1 MAAQWGGEKDCVL
14 IGGPLRYASEL
25 TKAMDMLATD
35 DRVIFLGQAIKFKGT
50 VMSDTLFNVSMDR
63 KIEFPVAEEFQMG
76 ASIGLALIGFI
87 PVSIFTRWN
96 FLLLAANQLVN
107 HLDKMKAN
115 VIIRV
120 GVGSSKPLD
129 PGPQHV
135 GDFSKAFELMC
146 PNIRFVTL
154 ETTDMILPAYR
165 EALRHEGPTVLTEIA
180 DLYE

>member
-1 MAAQWGGEKDCVL
+1 MTYMESLTAAMN
-14 IGGPLRYASEL
+14 EL
-25 TKAMDMLATD
+25 AIHPM
-35 DRVIFLGQAIKFKGT
+35 VIFLGQGVACKGT
-50 VMSDTLFNVSMDR
+50 FMSTTLEGVPRSKR
-63 KIEFPVAEEFQMG
+63 IELPVAEEMQMG
-76 ASIGLALIGFI
+76 ISIGMSLAGYV
-87 PVSIFTRWN
+87 PVSVYPRWN
-96 FLLLAANQLVN
+96 FLILSANQLVN

-135 GDFSKAFELMC
+135 GDFSKAFELIC

-165 EALRHEGPTVLTEIA
+165 EALRHKGPTVLTEIA

>member
-107 HLDKMKAN
+107 HLDKIP
-115 VIIRV
+115 IISGYRPKMIVRV
-120 GVGSSKPLD
+120 GSGSERPMY
-129 PGPQHV
+129 PGAQHV
-135 GDFSKAFELMC
+135 GNFTNAFTSM
-146 PNIRFVTL
+146 
-154 ETTDMILPAYR
+154 
-165 EALRHEGPTVLTEIA
+165 
-180 DLYE
+180 